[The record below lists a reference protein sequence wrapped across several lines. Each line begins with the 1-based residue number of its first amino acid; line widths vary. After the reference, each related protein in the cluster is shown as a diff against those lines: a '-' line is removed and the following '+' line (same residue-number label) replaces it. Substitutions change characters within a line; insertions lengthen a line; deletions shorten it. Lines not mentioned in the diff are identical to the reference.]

1 MSLPLSN
8 SEQNLHESLNT
19 PMIGGAPGDE
29 NIRLNEE
36 RSIIASTIALHGVQV
51 CHDNIMPVSFGTA
64 FVNSVLL

>member
-8 SEQNLHESLNT
+8 SEQNLYESLNA
-19 PMIGGAPGDE
+19 PRIGGAPGDE

-51 CHDNIMPVSFGTA
+51 RRDKIFCEL
-64 FVNSVLL
+64 VL

>member
-8 SEQNLHESLNT
+8 SEQNLYESLNA
-19 PMIGGAPGDE
+19 PRIGGGAPGDD

-51 CHDNIMPVSFGTA
+51 RRDKI
-64 FVNSVLL
+64 L